1 MMALNK
7 SWRVRWQQRRGTQE
21 LQATPLEF
29 WTFSCV
35 CFRSPEGRRE
45 NSPGLQPWERHKQG
59 NRPER
64 ASESGLAGNVEICCY
79 EISMPQLLSHIIFG
93 INARQSAALSGRFCF
108 GTPSAGLKPRA
119 ILFFALRADAKR
131 PNCMARSFQGPEA
144 WELQAVPSPEVV
156 SQLLNMP

>member
-1 MMALNK
+1 MIVLNK
-7 SWRVRWQQRRGTQE
+7 TWRVRWQQRRGTRE

-29 WTFSCV
+29 WKFSCV

-119 ILFFALRADAKR
+119 ILFSPFGRMQ
-131 PNCMARSFQGPEA
+131 NVQTA
-144 WELQAVPSPEVV
+144 WRVPSKGQRRGSCRQFPLQR
-156 SQLLNMP
+156 SLANY